1 VIIVKVRDRDIKA
14 AALSPVTTGSVGLPV
29 KFAFDEN
36 WDGLVKTAIFR
47 GSGTARDVMLTSD
60 ECVVPAEVLTQS
72 DGPLEI
78 GVRGTKIEHDET
90 SGEDVAIVV
99 IPTIWCT
106 VDSIRNGAEPSEVD
120 PSDPEPSWAEQ
131 VQQAAAT
138 ALEKAQSVEDAA
150 ERGDFDGR
158 NFEII
163 DTVQSTDDL
172 PENPEIGD
180 AYAVGTTPPY
190 DIYTYGASG
199 VWTNQGHLQ
208 GPKGDQGIQGDTG
221 PQGPKGDKGDTG
233 ADGAPGAKGDTGPQ
247 GPKGDKGDKGDT
259 GAKGDTGPQGPKGDK
274 GDKGDTGA
282 TGPQGPTG
290 PGVPAGGTDGDV
302 LVKSG
307 SADYS
312 GEWTNTPKLM
322 GSLATIEPTSS
333 ASKAYAAG
341 DYLVYN
347 GQLYKVTATTITQGQ
362 TLTPGGNIQSTSV
375 SDILNPPAVYSVP
388 TDTGNCTID
397 AGGYIKIG
405 SIVIVNIRFTLTG
418 NWPIIRGFPRPIQ
431 NGINTIG
438 IFGYDGQN
446 EKTAFGYINTNGEL
460 RIPQAYGDTGV
471 ILVTAVYITAD

>member
-1 VIIVKVRDRDIKA
+1 MIIVKVRDRDIKA

-259 GAKGDTGPQGPKGDK
+259 GA
-274 GDKGDTGA
+274 

-302 LVKSG
+302 LVKNG
-307 SADYS
+307 STDYD
-312 GEWTNTPKLM
+312 GRWTSTPKLM
-322 GSLATIEPTSS
+322 GNLAPIEETRQAQNNYDKRDFLVYDGQLYFANEDIFAGTDLNPGANIISTNMGYFVRRINNFFGVGNT
-333 ASKAYAAG
+333 ASGKNLDDLHDAVYDTG
-341 DYLVYN
+341 IYVYN
-347 GQLYKVTATTITQGQ
+347 GWGSSEVGGSLPFTSAWGMIFVFDTGTGQ
-362 TLTPGGNIQSTSV
+362 TMQIAFNFTTGKLFKRTYTNNAWNAWTKSTDS
-375 SDILNPPAVYSVP
+375 N
-388 TDTGNCTID
+388 
-397 AGGYIKIG
+397 
-405 SIVIVNIRFTLTG
+405 
-418 NWPIIRGFPRPIQ
+418 
-431 NGINTIG
+431 
-438 IFGYDGQN
+438 
-446 EKTAFGYINTNGEL
+446 
-460 RIPQAYGDTGV
+460 
-471 ILVTAVYITAD
+471 